1 METQLGQR
9 LVEMA
14 SGEVVERDAL
24 RIAEKINEY
33 DSNLILRYCSTPDLT
48 DAPYRLVEKC
58 PDGFERIVFDIW
70 ELDDRV
76 LERVRQADNAR
87 HAVATDIESANEIAR
102 KAQKRRYEELSLEA
116 KEISTS
122 VIKSPKETYKF
133 VEPFSGKKLKIH
145 QHRPVEAEEG

>member
-1 METQLGQR
+1 
-9 LVEMA
+9 MA

-24 RIAEKINEY
+24 RIAEKIHEY
-33 DSNLILRYCSTPDLT
+33 DPNLILRYCSEPDLT

-76 LERVRQADNAR
+76 IERIYRADNAR
-87 HAVATDIESANEIAR
+87 TDVSTDLEAANELAK
-102 KAQKRRYEELSLEA
+102 KAQKRRYEELASEA
-116 KEISTS
+116 KEIASS

-133 VEPFSGKKLKIH
+133 TEPFSGKKLKVH
-145 QHRPVEAEEG
+145 QHKPVETERG